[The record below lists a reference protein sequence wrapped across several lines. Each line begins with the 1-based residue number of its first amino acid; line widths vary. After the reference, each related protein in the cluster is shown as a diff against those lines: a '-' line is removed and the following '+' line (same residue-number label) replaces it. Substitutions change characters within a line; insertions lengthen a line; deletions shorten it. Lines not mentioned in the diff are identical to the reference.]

1 MFGLLTTD
9 GRRMFRQHDRFDMC
23 TFARFPRAAV
33 HRFGRICMTLDN
45 APLHHAKTIRQ
56 LVNMIDGLTLKFR
69 PAATPEISAI
79 EPYWKELKRRM
90 FDVQHSIRIKDPD
103 KSSKKLLPVAGKID
117 IVCIIRTHALRSNLY
132 TNILVVIQL

>member
-1 MFGLLTTD
+1 MYTRVRTQRQTVFGLLTTD
-9 GRRMFRQHDRFDMC
+9 GRRMFRQHDRFDMY

-56 LVNMIDGLTLKFR
+56 LVDMIGGLTLKFL

-90 FDVQHSIRIKDPD
+90 FDVQHTSPAMLRRVIARYTRYAKPNLNVEKILHRI
-103 KSSKKLLPVAGKID
+103 I
-117 IVCIIRTHALRSNLY
+117 
-132 TNILVVIQL
+132 